1 MKTSNGEITIVACP
15 HPFRSERC
23 SLTVAAGP
31 TVAGILETVQP
42 DPALLKHA
50 HVFIDDWYIPPDKWH
65 VVRPR
70 AGRRVTVRVV
80 PTGGGGKNPLRT
92 ILTIAVIA
100 ASFYFG
106 PLLAAGIF
114 GPALVGIPLSA
125 FQLAVG
131 RAIIGVV
138 GMLLVSAIAP
148 PARPKLADLGGAGA
162 RASPTL
168 FIEGA
173 RNTPRLFG
181 VIPRPLGRHR
191 MVPPLGARS
200 FTEIVGADQFLR
212 VLVVWGHGPLAIS
225 DLKIGETPI
234 GEFEDVEVETVQGF
248 PGDPP
253 LTLFPQ
259 DVFEDGL
266 QVKLSSEFAIRT
278 TQPNADEISVDVT
291 YPQGLV
297 IFNKTPGEAVP
308 SEAGTGIRGTLQR
321 IVDVEFSPAGA
332 DTWTVAGTIDT
343 RANSTAVIRD
353 GLRFTVE
360 RGQYDVRL
368 KANPSVSLSGPDFS
382 VKPFDDVVWT
392 ALRTITDEDP
402 IKLAGLAKTAVRIKA
417 TDQLSRVVDILNG
430 IGESIVPDWDM
441 GTQAWIVRATSNPA
455 SLYRDVLQGPGNAR
469 PVADARIDLAAL
481 ADWHEKN
488 VAEGREFNMVRDFAS
503 TVAETLDDIAAAG
516 RAAKAIVDG
525 KWTVVIDEEKTVPIQ
540 EFTPR
545 NSFAFLGEK
554 VFVDLP
560 HGFRVRFVNRDKDWR
575 QDERIVFDDGFDETN
590 ATKFEELELPGIT
603 DPDQVFK
610 DGRFHIAVARLRPEI
625 FSFGTDIEHI
635 VATRGDLVRLTHDV
649 PLFGLASGRVKQIVD
664 DGANA
669 TAVVLDETVTMEA
682 GQSFSVRFR
691 ASDMT
696 TSVHAVNTAPG
707 ETDTLTF
714 TTPVPLASAPAVDDL
729 AMFGETGT
737 ESVELIIGAIEPGA
751 DETARLRCVAAAPAV
766 HQADQGTIPPFQS
779 QITAPTDPG
788 VPRVVGI
795 QSDEFV
801 LLRLD
806 DGSLKPRIV
815 VSLGAASARA
825 AVIVEIE
832 ARFRPLGVT
841 TPWTKVFT
849 PPDAAELALEPVDNG
864 VVYELRLRFLTIERA
879 GDWTAIFTHTVIGTS
894 TRPPDVPDLFI
905 EAGKVIWSYPVRPVD
920 FAGFRFRSNAGT
932 DRIWGSATPAHD
944 GLLTAREFTLAL
956 LPGGTRTIMVKAVD
970 AAGNES
976 AVAAAATIRL
986 GDPIVANVIVTE
998 DKKAKGFPGTVT
1010 GGSLVGG
1017 DLQAD
1022 SDTITYLPIG
1032 AAPYLPDG
1040 TALYLSVTFD
1050 SMRYTTRFTPEFP
1063 DAPST
1068 MTLRL
1073 TVAADDFTVEVRDGD
1088 GMLYLP
1094 IGADLYLPVGADLY
1108 LGGPPAFRPW
1118 PGSLEVTRRPIDLRV
1133 TTLLGNIQGV
1143 ISGFDILLDVPDVIE
1158 RLNDVAIAAGGARLP
1173 ITRTFRQI
1181 IAIGDIAVQ
1190 DDGGTAIA
1198 VRVIDKNPALGPL
1211 VETLDAAGASVSG
1224 TIDAAVQGF

>member
-15 HPFRSERC
+15 HPFKSERC
-23 SLTVAAGP
+23 LLTVAAGP
-31 TVAGILETVQP
+31 TIAGILETVQP
-42 DPALLKHA
+42 DPVLLKHA
-50 HVFIDDWYIPPDKWH
+50 HVLIDDWYIPPDKWH
-65 VVRPR
+65 AVRPQ

-106 PLLAAGIF
+106 PQLSATIF
-114 GPALVGIPLSA
+114 KTALVGIPLSA

-131 RAIIGVV
+131 RAIIGVA

-173 RNTPRLFG
+173 RNAPRLFG

-191 MVPPLGARS
+191 MVPPLGALS

-234 GEFEDVEVETVQGF
+234 GEFEGVEVETVQGF

-278 TQPNADEISVDVT
+278 TQPNADEISVDVV
-291 YPQGLV
+291 YPQGMFEIAPDGSLSRL
-297 IFNKTPGEAVP
+297 T
-308 SEAGTGIRGTLQR
+308 R
-321 IVDVEFSPAGA
+321 IVEIEFSVAGA
-332 DTWTVAGTIDT
+332 DAWVVAGTIRT
-343 RANSTAVIRD
+343 MAMKSSAIRD

-368 KANPSVSLSGPDFS
+368 KADPAFPPSDGGFDIEE
-382 VKPFDDVVWT
+382 FDDVVWT

-417 TDQLSRVVDILNG
+417 TDQLSGVVDTLNG
-430 IGESIVPDWDM
+430 IVESIVADWNT
-441 GTQAWIVRATSNPA
+441 GTQAWIVRPTSNPA

-469 PVADARIDLAAL
+469 PVADARIDLAGL
-481 ADWHEKN
+481 QDWHEKN
-488 VAEGREFNMVRDFAS
+488 VAAGREFNMVRDFAS

-610 DGRFHIAVARLRPEI
+610 DARFHIAVARLRPEI

-635 VATRGDLVRLTHDV
+635 VATRGDLVRFTHDV

-664 DGANA
+664 DGINA

-682 GQSFSVRFR
+682 GKSFSVRFR

-696 TSVHAVNTAPG
+696 TSVHAVNTVPS
-707 ETDTLTF
+707 ETDTLIF

-766 HQADQGTIPPFQS
+766 HQADQGTIPAFQS

-788 VPRVVGI
+788 VPRVIGI
-795 QSDEFV
+795 QSDETV
-801 LLRLD
+801 LTRLA
-806 DGSLKPRIV
+806 DGSFKPRIV

-825 AVIVEIE
+825 VAIVEIE
-832 ARFRPLGVT
+832 ARFRPAGMT
-841 TPWTKVFT
+841 TPWSSAFA
-849 PPDAAELALEPVDNG
+849 PADAVEVALEPVDIG
-864 VVYELRLRFLTIERA
+864 AAYEFRLRFLTLERA

-905 EAGKVIWSYPVRPVD
+905 EAGKAIWSYPAPPVD
-920 FAGFRFRSNAGT
+920 FAGFRLKTNAGT
-932 DRIWGSATPAHD
+932 DRIWIPATPAHD
-944 GLLTAREFTLAL
+944 GLLTAREFMLAL
-956 LPGGTRTIMVKAVD
+956 LPAGTRTIMVKAVD
-970 AAGNES
+970 SAGNES
-976 AVAAAATIRL
+976 AAAAIATIRL

-1017 DLQAD
+1017 DLEAD
-1022 SDTITYLPIG
+1022 GDTTAYLPDG
-1032 AAPYLPDG
+1032 NAPYLPDG
-1040 TALYLSVTFD
+1040 VALYLPVTFA
-1050 SMRYTTRFTPEFP
+1050 SMVYTTRFTPDFP

-1073 TVAADDFTVEVRDGD
+1073 TVAADDFTVEVRDGA
-1088 GMLYLP
+1088 GILYLP
-1094 IGADLYLPVGADLY
+1094 IGADLYLPVGTDPY

-1143 ISGFDILLDVPDVIE
+1143 ISGFDILLDVPDAIE

-1181 IAIGDIAVQ
+1181 TAIGDIAVQ
-1190 DDGGTAIA
+1190 DDGGDAIA